1 MGLVFRILGPLEVEN
16 ASDLGGPKPRTLL
29 ARLLLEPNRVV
40 SYDELIEAVWPDEPP
55 GRPRHTL
62 QVYVSSLRRALG
74 EDRIRSDP
82 SGYSARVGP
91 EELDLSRFEQLS
103 AEGRARQRSGDAE
116 GALSRLEEAL
126 SLWRGPPLGDVAP
139 ALEIERARLDELR
152 LGVAE
157 EELDAALALGRHEDV
172 VARVE
177 ALVRRHPTRER
188 LRRQLM
194 LALYRS
200 GRQAEALEAYRDA
213 RRTLVEELGIEPG
226 GELRELEAAIL
237 RQDPALAPAR
247 AESPKPEHRVP
258 APATP
263 FVGRGREVGRDLRLA
278 RRRRATRHA
287 HGAGRIRQDAARLAG
302 GRGVGR
308 DVRGWHFLRWAGR
321 APRCGTS
328 FPPRSRERSV
338 WRTRAVLER
347 RSSITSCRAPSSS
360 CWTTSSSS
368 WTPRAFVAGL
378 LAEAPG
384 LKLLV
389 TSRHALRVYGEHE
402 YPVEPLALEEEAV
415 PLFLQR
421 ALAVGRRL
429 EADEVTRELC
439 RRLDCLPL
447 AIELVAT
454 RTREVSLED
463 LASTWPRLEA
473 AVGGMRDVPARQQTL
488 RATIAW
494 SYDLLDDDE
503 RRLFEALGA
512 SSSVVAACQDAEAVT
527 GASSSAIRSLVDKNL
542 VRRDGDR
549 LAMLETI
556 REYAVEKLEDS
567 GSAEEVRRRHA
578 EHFLGLAEAGEEVR
592 RTPGE
597 VDWWNRLDVDRDN
610 LRAAFGWWL
619 EHDPAVAGR
628 LVEGVFRY
636 WYTRGHY
643 EEGALAYERVL
654 DMAELSDP
662 DRARLLSYAAAFE
675 FARRRLERAR
685 TLAEESLELRRLLGD
700 RDAIARSLVM
710 LGTILVE
717 EEAHDSAL
725 QLLEES
731 MALAR
736 AVDDP
741 VLLGFTSSNLAAAL
755 LSARQL
761 ERFHEVG
768 HEALDV
774 ARKVGDTITE
784 KATLVNLGLA
794 AVIDDDPV
802 SGAARFAESLDL
814 ARELG
819 DPLGLLESIEG
830 VAAAAAASG
839 RAIEAARLLGAA
851 EALAREEKLVL
862 ESVSRLVHDR
872 ALEAIRASLDEDRMR
887 GAWSAGAKVDADEA
901 AAEAAEV
908 AAALVRGGPAEG
920 SL

>member
-1 MGLVFRILGPLEVEN
+1 MGFAFRILGPLEVEN
-16 ASDLGGPKPRTLL
+16 TSDLGGPKPRTLL

-40 SYDELIEAVWPDEPP
+40 AYDELIEAVWPDEPP
-55 GRPRHTL
+55 RRARHTL

-74 EDRIRSDP
+74 KDRIRSDAR
-82 SGYSARVGP
+82 GYSARVGP
-91 EELDLSRFEQLS
+91 EELDLSRFERLS
-103 AEGRARQRSGDAE
+103 AEGRARLRSGDAE

-152 LGVAE
+152 LGVTE
-157 EELDAALALGRHEDV
+157 EEVDAALALGRHEDV

-213 RRTLVEELGIEPG
+213 RRTLVEELGLEPG

-237 RQDPALAPAR
+237 RHDPALAPAR
-247 AESPKPEHRVP
+247 AEPPGPEHRVP

-263 FVGRGREVGRDLRLA
+263 LVGRGREVGEISALLANGVRLVTLTGPGGSGKTRLA
-278 RRRRATRHA
+278 LQAAAKLAGTFADGIFFVGLGALGDAHLVPAEIARALGVEDARGPRAALVDHLRPRTELLVLDNFE
-287 HGAGRIRQDAARLAG
+287 QLTDAASF
-302 GRGVGR
+302 VG
-308 DVRGWHFLRWAGR
+308 
-321 APRCGTS
+321 
-328 FPPRSRERSV
+328 
-338 WRTRAVLER
+338 
-347 RSSITSCRAPSSS
+347 
-360 CWTTSSSS
+360 
-368 WTPRAFVAGL
+368 GL

-389 TSRHALRVYGEHE
+389 TSRYALRVYGEHE

-494 SYDLLDDDE
+494 SYDLLDEDE

-512 SSSVVAACQDAEAVT
+512 FFGGCGSQDAEAVT

-542 VRRDGDR
+542 VRRDGPR
-549 LAMLETI
+549 FAMLETI
-556 REYAVEKLEDS
+556 REYALEKLEES

-628 LVEGVFRY
+628 LVEGVFRF

-654 DMAELSDP
+654 EVAELSDP
-662 DRARLLSYAAAFE
+662 DRARLLSFASAFE

-685 TLAEESLELRRLLGD
+685 ALAEESLELRRLLGD

-710 LGTILVE
+710 FGTILVE

-725 QLLEES
+725 PLLEES
-731 MALAR
+731 VALAR

-741 VLLGFTSSNLAAAL
+741 VLLAFTSSNLAAAL
-755 LSARQL
+755 LSAREL
-761 ERFHEVG
+761 ERFREVG
-768 HEALDV
+768 HEALDL

-784 KATLVNLGLA
+784 KATLLNLGLA
-794 AVIDDDPV
+794 AVLGDDPV

-819 DPLGLLESIEG
+819 DPLGLLECIEG

-839 RAIEAARLLGAA
+839 RAIEAARLFGAA

-872 ALEAIRASLDEDRMR
+872 ALEAIRARLDEDQLREGWR
-887 GAWSAGAKVDADEA
+887 AGAKLDADEA
-901 AAEAAEV
+901 AAEAAGV
-908 AAALVRGGPAEG
+908 AAALVRPSTARP
-920 SL
+920 

>member
-1 MGLVFRILGPLEVEN
+1 MGFAFRILGQLEVEN
-16 ASDLGGPKPRTLL
+16 TSDLGGPKPRTLL

-40 SYDELIEAVWPDEPP
+40 AYDELIEAVWPDEPP
-55 GRPRHTL
+55 RRARHTL

-74 EDRIRSDP
+74 KDRIRSDAR
-82 SGYSARVGP
+82 GYSARVGP
-91 EELDLSRFEQLS
+91 EELDLSRFERLS
-103 AEGRARQRSGDAE
+103 AEGRARLRSGDAE

-152 LGVAE
+152 LGVTE
-157 EELDAALALGRHEDV
+157 EEVDAALALGRHEDV

-213 RRTLVEELGIEPG
+213 RRTLVEELGLEPG

-237 RQDPALAPAR
+237 RHDPALAPAR
-247 AESPKPEHRVP
+247 AEPPGPEHRVP

-263 FVGRGREVGRDLRLA
+263 LVGRGREVGEISALLANGVRLVTLTGPGGSGKTRLA
-278 RRRRATRHA
+278 LQAAAKLAGTFADGIFFVGLGALGDAHLVPAEIARALGVEDARGPRAALVDHLRPRTELLVLDNFE
-287 HGAGRIRQDAARLAG
+287 QLTDAASF
-302 GRGVGR
+302 VG
-308 DVRGWHFLRWAGR
+308 
-321 APRCGTS
+321 
-328 FPPRSRERSV
+328 
-338 WRTRAVLER
+338 
-347 RSSITSCRAPSSS
+347 
-360 CWTTSSSS
+360 
-368 WTPRAFVAGL
+368 GL

-389 TSRHALRVYGEHE
+389 TSRYALRVYGEHE

-494 SYDLLDDDE
+494 SYDLLDEDE

-512 SSSVVAACQDAEAVT
+512 FFGGCGSQDAEAVT

-542 VRRDGDR
+542 VRRDGPR
-549 LAMLETI
+549 FAMLETI
-556 REYAVEKLEDS
+556 REYALEKLEES

-628 LVEGVFRY
+628 LVEGVFRF

-654 DMAELSDP
+654 EVAELSDP
-662 DRARLLSYAAAFE
+662 DRARLLSFASAFE
-675 FARRRLERAR
+675 FARRRLELARA
-685 TLAEESLELRRLLGD
+685 LAEESLELRRLLGD

-710 LGTILVE
+710 FGTILVE

-725 QLLEES
+725 PLLEES
-731 MALAR
+731 VALAR

-741 VLLGFTSSNLAAAL
+741 VLLAFTSSNLAAAL
-755 LSARQL
+755 LSAREL
-761 ERFHEVG
+761 ERFREVG
-768 HEALDV
+768 HEALDL

-784 KATLVNLGLA
+784 KATLLNLGLA
-794 AVIDDDPV
+794 AVLGDDPV

-819 DPLGLLESIEG
+819 DPLGLLECIEG

-839 RAIEAARLLGAA
+839 RAIEAARLFGAA

-872 ALEAIRASLDEDRMR
+872 ALEAIRARLDEDQLREGWR
-887 GAWSAGAKVDADEA
+887 AGAKLDADEA
-901 AAEAAEV
+901 AAEAAGV
-908 AAALVRGGPAEG
+908 AAALVRPSTARP
-920 SL
+920 

>member
-1 MGLVFRILGPLEVEN
+1 MGFAFRILGPLEVEN
-16 ASDLGGPKPRTLL
+16 VSDLGGPKPRTLL

-40 SYDELIEAVWPDEPP
+40 TYDELIEAVWPDEPP
-55 GRPRHTL
+55 RRARHTL

-74 EDRIRSDP
+74 EDRIRSDA

-91 EELDLSRFEQLS
+91 DELDLSRFEQLS
-103 AEGRARQRSGDAE
+103 AEGRTLMRSGDAE
-116 GALSRLEEAL
+116 GALSRLAEAL
-126 SLWRGPPLGDVAP
+126 SLWRGSPLADVAP
-139 ALEIERARLDELR
+139 ALEIERARLEELG
-152 LGVAE
+152 LAVEE
-157 EELDAALALGRHEDV
+157 EELDAALALGRYEEV
-172 VARVE
+172 VPQVE

-213 RRTLVEELGIEPG
+213 RRTLVEELGLEPG
-226 GELRELEAAIL
+226 AELRELEAAIL
-237 RQDPALAPAR
+237 RQDPALAPAPVKPPR
-247 AESPKPEHRVP
+247 PEHRVP

-263 FVGRGREVGRDLRLA
+263 LVGRRREAAEISALLADGARLVTLTGPGGSGKTRLALQAAGELAGKFADGIFFVGL
-278 RRRRATRHA
+278 
-287 HGAGRIRQDAARLAG
+287 GALEDAALVPAEIARAL
-302 GRGVGR
+302 GVEDAR
-308 DVRGWHFLRWAGR
+308 DHRAALVDHLR
-321 APRCGTS
+321 PRTQLL
-328 FPPRSRERSV
+328 
-338 WRTRAVLER
+338 VLDNFEQLMDAA
-347 RSSITSCRAPSSS
+347 T
-360 CWTTSSSS
+360 
-368 WTPRAFVAGL
+368 FVAGL
-378 LAEAPG
+378 LAEAPE

-402 YPVEPLALEEEAV
+402 YPVEPLALEDEAV

-463 LASTWPRLEA
+463 LASTWPGLEA

-494 SYDLLDDDE
+494 SYDLLDEDE

-512 SSSVVAACQDAEAVT
+512 FVGGFGVEDAEAVT
-527 GASSSAIRSLVDKNL
+527 GASSNASRSLVDKNL

-567 GSAEEVRRRHA
+567 DSAEEVRRRHA

-628 LVEGVFRY
+628 LVEGVFRF

-654 DMAELSDP
+654 DVAELSDP
-662 DRARLLSYAAAFE
+662 DRARLLSFAAAFE

-710 LGTILVE
+710 FGTILVE

-725 QLLEES
+725 PLLEES
-731 MALAR
+731 VALAR

-741 VLLGFTSSNLAAAL
+741 VLLAFTSSNLAAAL
-755 LSARQL
+755 LTAREL

-768 HEALDV
+768 HEALDL

-784 KATLVNLGLA
+784 KATLLNLGLA
-794 AVIDDDPV
+794 AVLGDDPV

-819 DPLGLLESIEG
+819 DPLGLLECIEG

-839 RAIEAARLLGAA
+839 RAIQAARLLGAA
-851 EALAREEKLVL
+851 EALAREERLVL

-872 ALEAIRASLDEDRMR
+872 ALEAIRASLDE
-887 GAWSAGAKVDADEA
+887 GLLSGEWSAGAKLDADEA
-901 AAEAAEV
+901 AAEAAGV